1 MSPRARF
8 VLAIDQ
14 GTTGTTVLVVDPDM
28 QVAGRGYREIPQS
41 FPQPGWV
48 EHDPESIWQ
57 SVRVAATQALDDAG
71 VPATALA
78 GIGITNQ
85 RETTVL
91 WERATGVPVG
101 PAIVW
106 QDRRTADACQALK
119 DAGRETEIR
128 RRTGL
133 VLDPY
138 FSGTKIAWMLDH
150 QGGGGLRARAEA
162 GHIAFGTID
171 TFLLWRLS
179 GGEVHATDASNAS
192 RTLLYDLHTRAFARD
207 LAAWLGVPMAVLPE
221 ICASSGIVA
230 RTRGAAPFPD
240 GLPIAGVAGDQQ
252 AALYGQDCVRPGDAK
267 CTFGTG
273 AFLLMNVGGSPVLSG
288 TGMLGTVAWSID
300 GQTTFALEGSAFIAG
315 ALVQWLR
322 DGLGIIGRAAEV
334 EALATTVPDA
344 GGVTIVPALTGLG
357 APHWRPEARGVIVG
371 ISRGTT
377 RAHIARAALEAI
389 ALQNVDLMLAM
400 ERDAGRRIRQLRVD
414 GGAAAN
420 DLLLQMQADFMGI
433 PIVRPAM
440 LESTALGAAKLAAR
454 ALGLWAPPGG
464 AESLTA
470 AAENGAGQDGQAPA
484 GSRTF
489 LPRMSSEERAAHLER
504 WHRAVEKA

>member
-1 MSPRARF
+1 MSARGPF

-14 GTTGTTVLVVDPDM
+14 GTTGTTVLVIDPTDWR
-28 QVAGRGYREIPQS
+28 VAGHGYREIPQS

-57 SVRVAATQALDDAG
+57 SVCAAATQALDDAG
-71 VPATALA
+71 VVTAAELA

-91 WERATGVPVG
+91 WERATGRPVG

-106 QDRRTADACQALK
+106 QDRRTAPACQALK
-119 DAGRETEIR
+119 DAGREAEMR

-138 FSGTKIAWMLDH
+138 FSGTKIGWMLDH
-150 QGGGGLRARAEA
+150 HDGLRVRAEA

-171 TFLLWRLS
+171 SFLLWKLS
-179 GGEVHATDASNAS
+179 GGAVHLTDASNAS
-192 RTLLYDLHTRAFARD
+192 RTLLYDLHARAFSSD
-207 LAAWLGVPMAVLPE
+207 LGAWLGVPMAMLPAL
-221 ICASSGIVA
+221 CPSSGIVA
-230 RTRGAAPFPD
+230 HTRGAAPFPD

-267 CTFGTG
+267 CTYGTG
-273 AFLLMNVGGSPVLSG
+273 AFLLMNVGTTPVVSATGLLS
-288 TGMLGTVAWSID
+288 TVAWTID
-300 GQTTFALEGSAFIAG
+300 GETVFALEGSAFIAG

-322 DGLGIIGRAAEV
+322 DGLGIIERASEV
-334 EALATTVPDA
+334 EALAASVPDA

-357 APHWRPEARGVIVG
+357 APHWRPEARGVMVG
-371 ISRGTT
+371 LSRGTT
-377 RAHIARAALEAI
+377 RAHLARAALEAI

-420 DLLLQMQADFMGI
+420 DLLLQLQADFMGI
-433 PIVRPAM
+433 PIVRPDM

-454 ALGLWAPPGG
+454 GLGMAPPVGSPG
-464 AESLTA
+464 QEDLDAATG
-470 AAENGAGQDGQAPA
+470 AAEARD
-484 GSRTF
+484 RVFT
-489 LPRMSSEERAAHLER
+489 PRMGADERAAHLDR
-504 WHRAVEKA
+504 WRRAVAKA